1 MGPYG
6 LQLRLPKSC
15 IEIRHFWVKD
25 DYTYMTE
32 ITGGLDEI
40 SRLADLYR
48 TQLLDTPP
56 EPELD
61 ALVLLGAR
69 VFNTAYC
76 LISLVDR
83 DRLWF
88 KAKAGLAVCE
98 AGRSVS
104 FCTHTIQSD
113 EPYTIDDASI
123 DPLYQGN
130 PLVEGELKLRSYL
143 GIPLH
148 SSNGSRIGSFC
159 VLDIAPRS
167 WTDTDVQVARKM
179 ANLAELLL
187 HKGNSASAARSVKGT
202 ELRAGWTRD
211 LSGDKVIMDITLSRL
226 LGFTSETAVT
236 KDWFTRQV
244 FDCDRERV
252 LEERSRASGE
262 FFDYQ
267 MGLSDG
273 TVLSI
278 REQVRI
284 VCDETTAQ
292 KRGCLNIHVMSRAND
307 WPGDRTMPDQ
317 LELLVWPDHSAC
329 YLPDRKSTK
338 FRFFDI
344 LHPANIAD
352 FLHACKSVRNQG
364 GVRALTVQIKNKA
377 NYYSSFSAS
386 LSWVDEHMDLS
397 DGFFRLTLNRVL
409 LRPELDLKCY
419 YDSSLSNAFK
429 SLPGFF
435 YHRATGRV
443 HLSSKL
449 QSLLGTPGDSP
460 CIDEVI
466 TSIEA
471 FSGLNF
477 RDEITFCL
485 ENSISKRIEFKQLSF
500 GVTRWYQMVIDI
512 QEDRFTTQP
521 NLSFFLVDI
530 TESRAARLDAEMNNF
545 TRDLVLQ
552 NVSDGVLE
560 LDETYSIV
568 FANRQARL
576 ILFGQAEVF
585 KAGVSVRSIF
595 SGLSQKILQQ
605 AMVQL
610 KYEGASDGHDLF
622 VPSTGKMVK
631 VRFIRGNHTNYCVL
645 NEITALRR
653 VAQQLE
659 MATQTLSIIDSPVAV
674 LEAKKDSPNSYGFVY
689 LNHAFQ
695 SIFGIVPGATLKT
708 APEWFAQAVF
718 GHSGKRKLSQ
728 SFMKWV
734 NATIP
739 LSYADKSGRQMSC
752 IVEVRPI
759 TEKLTLQRNV
769 LVVMRNIV
777 PRQ

>member
-1 MGPYG
+1 
-6 LQLRLPKSC
+6 
-15 IEIRHFWVKD
+15 
-25 DYTYMTE
+25 MTE
-32 ITGGLDEI
+32 IAQGLEELE
-40 SRLADLYR
+40 RLANLYR

-113 EPYTIDDASI
+113 EPYTINDASI
-123 DPLYQGN
+123 DPLYRGN
-130 PLVEGELKLRSYL
+130 PLVEGELNLRSYL

-167 WTDTDVQVARKM
+167 WTDTDVQVAKKM

-202 ELRAGWTRD
+202 ELHAEWARD

-226 LGFTSETAVT
+226 LGFNSETAVT

-284 VCDETTAQ
+284 VCDEASAQ
-292 KRGCLNIHVMSRAND
+292 KRGYLNIHVMTRAHD
-307 WPGDRTMPDQ
+307 LPSDSDSDSATPDQ

-329 YLPDRKSTK
+329 YLPNKNFTK
-338 FRFFDI
+338 FRLFDI

-352 FLHACKSVRNQG
+352 FLQACKCVRNQG
-364 GVRALTVQIKNKA
+364 GVRAFTVQIKNKA
-377 NYYSSFSAS
+377 NYYSSFSAN
-386 LSWVDEHMDLS
+386 LSWVDEYLDLS

-409 LRPELDLKCY
+409 LSPELDLKRY
-419 YDSSLSNAFK
+419 YNSSLSNAFK

-435 YHRATGRV
+435 YHRASGRV

-449 QSLLGTPGDSP
+449 QSLLGSPGDSL

-466 TSIEA
+466 ASIEA

-485 ENSISKRIEFKQLSF
+485 ENSISKKIEFKQLSF

-512 QEDRFTTQP
+512 QEDGFTAQP

-560 LDETYSIV
+560 LDDTYSIV

-576 ILFGQAEVF
+576 ILFGQVEVF

-689 LNHAFQ
+689 QNHAFQ
-695 SIFGIVPGATLKT
+695 SIFGTAPGATLKT

-739 LSYADKSGRQMSC
+739 LFYADKSGRQMSC